1 MNVIHV
7 VLFQSFIFYR
17 FAIPI
22 KTCWAVVFQ
31 RHRSSIGGVIEYIL
45 CFLNHLGY
53 VGIFPVEIDRL
64 VV

>member
-1 MNVIHV
+1 
-7 VLFQSFIFYR
+7 
-17 FAIPI
+17 
-22 KTCWAVVFQ
+22 
-31 RHRSSIGGVIEYIL
+31 VIEYIL